1 MRPSSREL
9 LEGIA
14 VALERQVAPAV
25 QDKWAASVL
34 RSAVQLLGHL
44 GQRVEDEPRLLRE
57 DNADARK
64 VLETLAASI
73 AGGGAD
79 AATLRDAVGDALAR
93 EEPEAWDTR
102 ALAACNESCQSAIE
116 LLVRHR
122 DLLAQLTGDR
132 AAQSELHGY
141 LQRRLAREQHLYFP
155 SLLGPPF

>member
-1 MRPSSREL
+1 VRPSSREL

-34 RSAVQLLGHL
+34 RSAIQLLGHL
-44 GQRVEDEPRLLRE
+44 GVRVEDEPRLLRE
-57 DNADARK
+57 DNADARR
-64 VLETLAASI
+64 VLENLAPSI

-79 AATLRDAVGDALAR
+79 AAPLRDAVVDALAR
-93 EEPEAWDTR
+93 DQPDACDTR
-102 ALAACNESCQSAIE
+102 ALAAGNEAYQSVIE

-122 DLLAQLTGDR
+122 ALVEKLTGDR
-132 AAQSELHGY
+132 AVEDELHGY

-155 SLLGPPF
+155 TFLGPPF